1 MKMFKT
7 ATVAFFLA
15 AAMSSQAATS
25 VNISSNNVLID
36 EVSVKDVVSRPVL
49 AKDPLIAN
57 IIENDDY
64 VMMLQTRMAEI
75 QQKPYV
81 GAMLER
87 FMPHL
92 INPVANKSYQLI
104 EFFDFNCHYCREAV
118 GLLSDVLGRNGDTTL
133 SYIVLLPE
141 NSPITM
147 QYAAYGLSKVSI
159 PKQAAY
165 LTAMFDLLDRNT
177 VTLDDVKAELSKY
190 GIEPKEEELNTFVS
204 EQTKLTND
212 AYVNMHLQGT
222 PMFVLIKRDQS
233 KAFEVMLGTEPLKY
247 LDSYILKLKN
257 NGVKQ

>member
-25 VNISSNNVLID
+25 VNVNTANVLID
-36 EVSVKDVVSRPVL
+36 DVSVKNIANRPVL

-81 GAMLER
+81 GSMLER

-92 INPVANKSYQLI
+92 INPIANKSYQLI

-118 GLLSDVLGRNGDTTL
+118 GVLDDVLGRNGNTTL
-133 SYIVLLPE
+133 SYFVLLPE
-141 NSPITM
+141 GAPETM
-147 QYAAYGLSKVSI
+147 KYAAYGLTKVSI
-159 PKQAAY
+159 PQQAAY

-190 GIEPKEEELNTFVS
+190 GVEPKSEEFNAFVS
-204 EQTKLTND
+204 EQTKLTNE
-212 AYVNMHLQGT
+212 AYVNMRLQGT
-222 PMFVLIKRDQS
+222 PMFVLLKRDPS
-233 KAFEVMLGTEPLKY
+233 KTFEVMLGTEPLKY
-247 LDSYILKLKN
+247 LDSYILKLKY
-257 NGVKQ
+257 NGVK